1 MTDIDRIEQ
10 RLAAVERTVTDG
22 DHELNDIADLTDLA
36 DDMERLERRLDSI
49 EERVAELEGV
59 QDALDGYVSNVRS
72 VNESIEQQAGAAYA
86 AVDRLEERV
95 DDLEPTVDGET
106 AGSTPSGN
114 ASSEGDSTTVRTDST
129 NSNRT
134 DLEQTVDD
142 IVPEEEKSDEDED
155 DGLMSSLTDMFGDDE
170 SKNGSSEEAVP
181 TAATG
186 PGGLENG
193 ESPADGKSDTESE
206 DEGDGFLSSLFK

>member
-36 DDMERLERRLDSI
+36 DDIERVEQRLDSI

-59 QDALDGYVSNVRS
+59 YDALDGYVSNVRS
-72 VNESIEQQAGAAYA
+72 VNENVEQQAGAAYA

-95 DDLEPTVDGET
+95 DELEHAVDPDLAAQSPSSNADRGAESATIQTEA
-106 AGSTPSGN
+106 AGS
-114 ASSEGDSTTVRTDST
+114 R
-129 NSNRT
+129 RT

-142 IVPEEEKSDEDED
+142 IVPEEESNDDDE
-155 DGLMSSLTDMFGDDE
+155 DGLMSSLTGVLGDEE
-170 SKNGSSEEAVP
+170 SKNGSSEEPVTTTPAES
-181 TAATG
+181 G
-186 PGGLENG
+186 NLDNG
-193 ESPADGKSDTESE
+193 ESPTEDKSD
-206 DEGDGFLSSLFK
+206 DDGDGFLSSLFK